1 MTPAPWWQEGVI
13 YQIYPR
19 SFADADGDGV
29 GDLRGILAHL
39 DHLNDGTP
47 RSLGVDALWLSPVY
61 PSPGYDFGYDVSD
74 YCNID
79 PLFGTLQD
87 FDRLVSEAHRRG
99 MRILMD
105 MVVNHTSHEHAWFV
119 ESRASR
125 ESPKRDWYI
134 WRDPHPGG
142 GMPNNWEAVFGGRA
156 WEWDEASRQYYY
168 HMFLKE
174 QPDLNWRNP
183 QARRAVMQAFR
194 FWLERGVDGF
204 RLDVVNAYFKD
215 AGLHDDPPRLGLRG
229 YDRQAHVYDMDQP
242 ELLDVYRELH
252 ELLGQFGE
260 RLAVGEVM
268 DETPEK
274 AARYSA
280 QGLLSLAFNFE
291 FTRQPWRAPSFQR
304 AVTRCEASHAQGGW
318 PCYVLSNHDV
328 PRHASRYGGRHAVER
343 AKVAAALLLTLRG
356 TPFLYY
362 GEEIG
367 MRNGRIRRDEI
378 QDPPGKRY
386 WPLYGG
392 RDPERT
398 PMPWSAEAGA
408 GFTRGRPWLPLNS
421 DYREVNVA
429 AQRDDPHSVFSFYRQ
444 LIWLRKASVALRQGS
459 YRPLIRAPRHAQA
472 YLREA
477 PGQRMLVALNFSAQP
492 LVAAFDEPLPSA
504 AWRLRLSTHAA
515 AHEPMQGGGI
525 HLRPYEACIFEAE

>member
-1 MTPAPWWQEGVI
+1 MTTIPWWQDGVI

-29 GDLRGILAHL
+29 GDLRGIIAHL

-47 RSLGVDALWLSPVY
+47 NSLGVDAIWLSPVY
-61 PSPGYDFGYDVSD
+61 PSPGYDFGYDVAD

-79 PLFGTLQD
+79 PLFGTLTD
-87 FDRLVSEAHRRG
+87 FDRLVAEAHRRG
-99 MRILMD
+99 IRILMD
-105 MVVNHTSHEHAWFV
+105 MVVNHTSHEHPWFI
-119 ESRASR
+119 ESRALR
-125 ESPKRDWYI
+125 ENPKRDWYI
-134 WRDPHPGG
+134 WRDPAPGG
-142 GMPNNWEAVFGGRA
+142 GLPNKWQSVFGGRA
-156 WEWDEASRQYYY
+156 WEWDEGTGQHYY

-183 QARRAVMQAFR
+183 DARRAVMQAFR

-215 AGLHDDPPRLGLRG
+215 AGLRDNPPKLGLRG

-242 ELLDVYRELH
+242 ELIDVYRELNA
-252 ELLGQFGE
+252 LLAEYGD
-260 RLAVGEVM
+260 RMAVGEIM
-268 DETPEK
+268 EATHEK
-274 AARYSA
+274 VARFS
-280 QGLLSLAFNFE
+280 GPGRLPLAFNFE
-291 FTRQPWRAPSFQR
+291 FTRQPWRAPAFRR
-304 AVTRCEASHAQGGW
+304 AVARCEASLAEGSW

-328 PRHASRYGGRHAVER
+328 PRHASRYGGRFAPQR
-343 AKVAAALLLTLRG
+343 AKVAAAMLLTLRG

-367 MRNGRIRRDEI
+367 MRNGRIRHHEI

-398 PMPWSAEAGA
+398 PMPWSAEPGA
-408 GFTRGRPWLPLNS
+408 GFTRGRPWLPLNE

-444 LIWLRKASVALRQGS
+444 LIWLRRSSAALRHGS
-459 YRPLIRAPRHAQA
+459 YRALAQAPRRAQV

-477 PGQRMLVALNFSAQP
+477 PGQMMLVALNFSPRAVEVR
-492 LVAAFDEPLPSA
+492 LEEALPRA
-504 AWRLRLSTHAA
+504 AWRLRLSTNAA
-515 AHEPMQGGGI
+515 AHECLHDGVVLLGP
-525 HLRPYEACIFEAE
+525 HEACILEAT